1 MRARDLKLA
10 RYTLA
15 AVWLATGALSLGI
28 FPQQESLQLLGQVGL
43 RGDAALVALYGAA
56 SLDVVLGLL
65 TLARP
70 CRLLW
75 RAQAT
80 LVLVYSVIIA
90 VYLPEYWLHPFGP
103 VLKNLPILLLLWL
116 LHEYEGENHGHISVG

>member
-1 MRARDLKLA
+1 MRAQDLKLM

-15 AVWLATGALSLGI
+15 AVWLVTGLLSLGI
-28 FPQQESLQLLGQVGL
+28 FPQQESLKLLEQVGL
-43 RGDAALVALYGAA
+43 RGDAALVALYGAV
-56 SLDVVLGLL
+56 SMDLTLGIL

-80 LVLVYSVIIA
+80 LVLAYSVIIA
-90 VYLPEYWLHPFGP
+90 CCLPEYWLHPFGP

-116 LHEYEGENHGHISVG
+116 LHEYEGKNHGHISVG